1 MYFFCTY
8 FAGCDRE
15 WSEVQLSK
23 AKIVLT
29 GKYCRLSTSQKS
41 FSTVF
46 PWTLGRIVVIQGEDS
61 SSGQT
66 GFTRR
71 KACRD
76 LPQQWPGMY
85 QGYQRLSPLC
95 LIRFPQHISK
105 ALNGVVSLS
114 WGVNELN
121 LPWHPC
127 CPDNPP
133 STMEL
138 LMKRTKFENVA
149 SGWQW
154 MLLQKKLLETCLR
167 RKMFCRVSA
176 IKWRIWLGKQPNIS
190 PAYISPAFH
199 QLFDFIVLKII
210 LSLPLSL
217 SAQCIH
223 LLFPIHYLLIFLSL
237 FPHTI
242 NIITIKIINSQMSK
256 LQSGWPDAKWCPQAW
271 IFVPNNQYLDGWT
284 RFTEMTIRIVI
295 ASSPQKMFSLL
306 VPTNS
311 WLQVRT
317 YRLPNLC
324 PFLI

>member
-138 LMKRTKFENVA
+138 LMKRTTFENVA

-154 MLLQKKLLETCLR
+154 MLFQQKKTLGKMSNKKNVLSSGRYKMAHLIGQTAQYISCLHLSCLPPTFWLYCPQNSLFSPFSLFQPNVSISFSQYITCLY
-167 RKMFCRVSA
+167 F
-176 IKWRIWLGKQPNIS
+176 S
-190 PAYISPAFH
+190 PFSP
-199 QLFDFIVLKII
+199 I
-210 LSLPLSL
+210 PL
-217 SAQCIH
+217 
-223 LLFPIHYLLIFLSL
+223 
-237 FPHTI
+237 T
-242 NIITIKIINSQMSK
+242 
-256 LQSGWPDAKWCPQAW
+256 
-271 IFVPNNQYLDGWT
+271 
-284 RFTEMTIRIVI
+284 
-295 ASSPQKMFSLL
+295 SSPSR
-306 VPTNS
+306 S
-311 WLQVRT
+311 
-317 YRLPNLC
+317 
-324 PFLI
+324 